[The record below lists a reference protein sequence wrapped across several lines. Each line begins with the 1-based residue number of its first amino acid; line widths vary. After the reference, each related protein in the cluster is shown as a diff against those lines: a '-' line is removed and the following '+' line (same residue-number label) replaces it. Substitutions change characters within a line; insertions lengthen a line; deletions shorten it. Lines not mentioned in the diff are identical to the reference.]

1 MATSLL
7 EGMGLGVEGA
17 EAEGSWCTEWM
28 GLREV
33 KPISLH
39 TRNTEAFRMRI
50 ASQSP
55 PQDTE
60 ISGTLDTSI
69 LLTGRLC

>member
-1 MATSLL
+1 MRA
-7 EGMGLGVEGA
+7 
-17 EAEGSWCTEWM
+17 
-28 GLREV
+28 V

-39 TRNTEAFRMRI
+39 PRNTEGFHMRI